1 MVWNSVDEMFSK
13 EMEDRN
19 KVVAINEEEHLKSSI
34 FVPKES
40 INSLIK
46 EINSVLVSLDREFK
60 IEYGRFPKNL
70 EEIVIGVGPF
80 GGLGM
85 IVEDFFSSGD
95 TLYMPLDSNDILYV
109 KSGETKFAK
118 VGHRQFIG
126 YELSSLDRSGR
137 GLFRNN
143 ALVIKDGYITVYKN
157 GLMSDIWFKV
167 SLKTGKVV

>member
-1 MVWNSVDEMFSK
+1 MVWNTFDVMFSK
-13 EMEDRN
+13 EMEERN
-19 KVVAINEEEHLKSSI
+19 KVVAINEEGHLKSSI

-85 IVEDFFSSGD
+85 LVEDFFSSGD

>member
-13 EMEDRN
+13 EMEERN

-34 FVPKES
+34 FVPKER

-46 EINSVLVSLDREFK
+46 EINSVLSSLDKEFK
-60 IEYGRFPKNL
+60 IKYGSFPKDL
-70 EEIVIGVGPF
+70 EEIAIGVGPF

-95 TLYMPLDSNDILYV
+95 TLYLPLNSNDILYV
-109 KSGETKFAK
+109 KSGETKFSK
-118 VGHRQFIG
+118 VGYKQFIG
-126 YELSSLDRSGR
+126 YELSLLNSG
-137 GLFRNN
+137 GWDVFRKN
-143 ALVIKDGYITVYKN
+143 ALVIKEGYITVYKN